1 MSSTIGGFL
10 IGIGIM
16 LLLISSSLAYIAKNY
31 YKSAYTEI
39 LSYKET
45 VEEIY
50 NITHSPTYNDI
61 LDKYKELVDI
71 IPVLE
76 KISEN
81 YSTITEY
88 RNEINE
94 AYNITHSEKYNK
106 AITILQQIYTKKE
119 EIIIVLNSLGL
130 NNLSSSLDMVPN
142 LVNYMV
148 KAKQWSET
156 AKNILE
162 IETLLPPEKLR
173 EIVYSL
179 KKLTETVPPD
189 KLEKYLYQAKEGSE
203 KALEI
208 IETIEKYP
216 PQKIN
221 TYALTSIIVS
231 TIILLT
237 GIILVIK
244 NRKNKIEDTY

>member
-1 MSSTIGGFL
+1 MSSTAGGFL
-10 IGIGIM
+10 IGIGTI
-16 LLLISSSLAYIAKNY
+16 LLLISSSLVYIAKNY
-31 YKSAYTEI
+31 YGSVYTEI

-45 VEEIY
+45 IEEIY
-50 NITHSPTYNDI
+50 NITHSSTYNDI

-88 RNEINE
+88 RTDIND

-106 AITILQQIYTKKE
+106 AITILQQINTKKE

-130 NNLSSSLDMVPN
+130 NNLSSSLDIVPD
-142 LVNYMV
+142 LISYMI
-148 KAKQWSET
+148 KAKQWTET

-189 KLEKYLYQAKEGSE
+189 KLEKYLYQTREGSE

-221 TYALTSIIVS
+221 MYALASIIIS
-231 TIILLT
+231 ITILLT

-244 NRKNKIEDTY
+244 NRKTK